1 MLEIRN
7 LTKIYRS
14 KTGEEVRALN
24 DVSISFP
31 ESGMIFILGKS
42 GSGKS
47 TLLNIMGG
55 LDSYDSGEFIIKG
68 KSSKDFAGSDFDAY
82 RNTFIGFIF
91 QEYNVLD
98 DFTVGA
104 NIGLALELQGKKAT
118 DEKINDI
125 LSQVDLLSF
134 AKRKPNELSG
144 GQKQRVAIARALVK
158 EPQIIMAD
166 EPTGALDSN
175 TGKQIFDTLKELS
188 RQKLVL
194 IVSHDRDFAERYAD
208 RIVELADGQI
218 ISDVTK
224 HSVQSK
230 ALSDGIQQ
238 ITGNILRI
246 KGGYRLTEQDLQ
258 MINDYLSANEGDVM
272 LSSDS
277 RVNEEL
283 RSAAGIGTDGST
295 SVFEGT
301 STADY
306 ELKQYDK
313 ANTKFIH
320 SRLPIKNA
328 VKIGSSGLKHKKFR
342 LVMTIFLSL
351 IAFALFGF
359 ADSLGAYNKISAA
372 VKSIQDSHVN
382 TAALSLGVRREV
394 YRDGELSYHHYEER
408 LLNDNDITLLKE
420 KTGIDFIPVYGG
432 SDPWNTGFSLSNH
445 FEGYEQNNVYN
456 GRLTGMVSISPDTAS
471 QVGLTVTGRLPEA
484 EGEIAITELTYRQ
497 FNEYGFRNTTVK
509 EAVKAGELT
518 MTEGDRNSILGKH
531 ITLQGRNMM
540 QDMTYKIVGVVDT
553 GFDYERYNV
562 LLPNDEPTAEDD
574 GLATMVLQTEV
585 ANELSYGFHMLGF
598 LCETDLETF
607 SNATFSQT
615 ISETM
620 SGVMNKNISFVI
632 NTNLPEGEQSEA
644 ADEKRAIVVQKGD
657 IIMEIAPGLTEQ
669 ESGRSYT
676 DVAGSEALSL
686 VNVTWL
692 DGTARTALGANELV
706 VPKQL
711 FDELMPSTITITVED
726 TALGAEVDRLFGQE
740 GAWASTDP
748 MMSYADRLSELARK
762 HYIDEQLNDPEL
774 RKTISENLFYENPEL
789 FGSAETF
796 DPSVHTLDK
805 AILAEKWSEKW
816 MHGEEYFWNISVSR
830 YEVEEAAKQKLSDF
844 LLPLIKLDQADK
856 YFTENKDALH
866 YGLTYFSISPAAKL
880 SELYADHPDY
890 TIEQYQFEEMFKRI
904 YAYRCITENNYISDE
919 AFIEAIIKSD
929 ENYADQ
935 WLQAERN
942 SSDEDSKKQWLQDIA
957 VNAYCN
963 YLSNESG
970 GSLVNS
976 FGAYTGTQ
984 LRDIART
991 FALALSD
998 TDLTKLTEALT
1009 FSLKEHDY
1017 ESNSNRSVKD
1027 YDFKIVGYFTYDGG
1041 YNNFII
1047 SDTVLADYR
1056 EWYDTEWQANDEYQ
1070 EVVAEHEDGKWSFV
1084 LAPMPTD
1091 PSVIQTLVELG
1102 YDEESDLQFTLRN
1115 AVMNTL
1121 SNFNEFIEVGAMVF
1135 LYVGIGFAVFSAL
1148 LLMNFISTSISY
1160 KKREI
1165 GVLRAVGARSSDV
1178 FKIFFSE
1185 SLIIALINF
1194 VLAMGVTI
1202 AAVVFANGYMRS
1214 MGINVTLLTFG
1225 VRQIALMLLVSVLVA
1240 LLASFLPVYSIAKRK
1255 PIDAIKDR

>member
-31 ESGMIFILGKS
+31 ESGMVFILGKS

-125 LSQVDLLSF
+125 LSQVDLLSY

-224 HSVQSK
+224 HAHQSTQ
-230 ALSDGIQQ
+230 LSDGIQQ
-238 ITGNILRI
+238 ITNNILRI

-258 MINDYLSANEGDVM
+258 MINDYLAAGEGDVM
-272 LSSDS
+272 LSSDG

-283 RSAAGIGTDGST
+283 RSAAGIGSDGST

-301 STADY
+301 STTDY

-320 SRLPIKNA
+320 SRLPMKNA

-359 ADSLGAYNKISAA
+359 ADSLGAYDKVSAA

-394 YRDGELSYHHYEER
+394 YRDGKLSYHNYEAR
-408 LLNDNDITLLKE
+408 LLNDDDITLLKE
-420 KTGIDFIPVYGG
+420 ETGIDFIPVYGG
-432 SDPWNTGFSLSNH
+432 SDPWNTGFSLLNH
-445 FEGYEQNNVYN
+445 FEGYERNAVYN
-456 GRLTGMVSISPDTAS
+456 GKLTGMVSITSDTAA
-471 QVGLTVTGRLPEA
+471 QTGLTVTGRLPEA
-484 EGEIAITELTYRQ
+484 EGEIAITELAYRQ
-497 FNEYGFRNTTVK
+497 FNEYGFQNTTMK
-509 EAVKAGELT
+509 ESVKAGDLN
-518 MTEGDRNSILGKH
+518 MNEGDANSIIGKH

-540 QDMTYKIVGVVDT
+540 QTMTYKIVGVVDT
-553 GFDYERYNV
+553 GFDYERYDS
-562 LLPNDEPTAEDD
+562 LLPSDQPAADD
-574 GLATMVLQTEV
+574 GLATMVLQNEV

-615 ISETM
+615 ISESM
-620 SGVMNKNISFVI
+620 IGVMSKNISFVI
-632 NTNLPEGEQSEA
+632 NTNLPDEEESA
-644 ADEKRAIVVQKGD
+644 ADEKREIIVQKGD
-657 IIMEIAPGLTEQ
+657 IVMEIAPGGMEPQ
-669 ESGRSYT
+669 SGHSYS

-692 DGTARTALGANELV
+692 DGSARTALGANELV

-711 FDELMPSTITITVED
+711 FDELLPPSVTITVED
-726 TALGAEVDRLFGQE
+726 AAIGAEVDRLFEKE
-740 GAWASTDP
+740 GAWVSTDP
-748 MMSYADRLSELARK
+748 MMSYADRLSEIARK

-774 RKTISENLFYENPEL
+774 RQTISENLFYENPEL
-789 FGSAETF
+789 FGFAENF
-796 DPSVHTLDK
+796 DPSVHILDK
-805 AILAEKWSEKW
+805 ASLAEKWNEKW
-816 MHGEEYFWNISVSR
+816 MSGEDFFWNLSVSR
-830 YEVEEAAKQKLSDF
+830 YEVEEAAKQKISDYLSS
-844 LLPLIKLDQADK
+844 LLNLDKADK
-856 YFTENKDALH
+856 YFTENKEALN
-866 YGLTYFSISPAAKL
+866 YGLSSYSISPINRL
-880 SELYADHPDY
+880 FELYADHPDY
-890 TIEQYQFEEMFKRI
+890 TIAQHELEEMFKRI
-904 YAYRCITENNYISDE
+904 HAYRCVTENNYISDE
-919 AFIEAIIKSD
+919 TFIEAIINSD
-929 ENYADQ
+929 EIYADQ
-935 WLQAERN
+935 WLQVERN
-942 SSDEDSKKQWLQDIA
+942 IREEDIQKQEKLDIA

-963 YLSNESG
+963 YLLSDDG
-970 GSLVNS
+970 GNLVNS
-976 FGAYTGTQ
+976 FGTYTGTQ
-984 LRDIART
+984 LREEARSLV
-991 FALALSD
+991 LALSD
-998 TDLTKLTEALT
+998 TDLAKLTEALT
-1009 FSLKEHDY
+1009 FSLWEKDY
-1017 ESNSNRSVKD
+1017 ESETGRSVKD
-1027 YDFKIVGYFTYDGG
+1027 YDFKIVGYFTYDSG
-1041 YNNFII
+1041 YNGFII

-1056 EWYDTEWQANDEYQ
+1056 EWYDAEWNENVHYQ
-1070 EVVAEHEDGKWSFV
+1070 EIVAEHEDGKWSFV

-1091 PSVIQTLVELG
+1091 ASVIQTLVELG

-1121 SNFNEFIEVGAMVF
+1121 GNFNEFIEVGAMVF

-1202 AAVVFANGYMRS
+1202 AAVLFANGYMRS
-1214 MGINVTLLTFG
+1214 MGINITLLTFG
-1225 VRQIALMLLVSVLVA
+1225 VRQIVLMLLVSVLVA